1 MGKSMS
7 EILGEKSKE
16 IKMINISEIKNARL
30 LNELLTENEK
40 VYVKNPY
47 GPDIVLSFHKY

>member
-1 MGKSMS
+1 MT
-7 EILGEKSKE
+7 EILGEKPKE

-30 LNELLTENEK
+30 LNKLLTENEK
-40 VYVKNPY
+40 VFVKNPY